1 MAYRFQVDELQ
12 REYDAVLIAVG
23 AQRSQRLSIPGEELH
38 SVIPAT
44 TFLKEFNLDAE
55 THISGE
61 MAVIGGGSTALDAA
75 RSALRSGAS
84 KVRILYRRTCED
96 MPAQEYVSVGLLA
109 VMGAIAAGYTLVTGG
124 RPEPATEPSENPA
137 G

>member
-96 MPAQEYVSVGLLA
+96 MPAQEEEV
-109 VMGAIAAGYTLVTGG
+109 AARHWKKASSCMNWSYQCSSWGQM
-124 RPEPATEPSENPA
+124 ES
-137 G
+137 